1 MKGINKAI
9 VAGNAAA
16 DPDYR
21 ITNGGQAVC
30 SLTLASNESYTDANG
45 QKQDRVEW
53 FRLIFWGKLADV
65 VNQYIKKGSALYAEG
80 KIRTR
85 SYDDANGVKKYVTEI
100 VVNELVMLPS
110 GGNNQNGQNGQNY
123 GNSGAPANYGNNGNG
138 GRQNWNGGQNYGQN
152 NGYNR
157 GNNYGNNGTGNNYG
171 RGNPAASNSG
181 APGNYS
187 NGANASASAGNM
199 PPPNQGNNA
208 PNDPLPF

>member
-85 SYDDANGVKKYVTEI
+85 SYDDQNGIKKYVTEI

-123 GNSGAPANYGNNGNG
+123 GNGGAPANYGNNGNG
-138 GRQNWNGGQNYGQN
+138 GRQNWNGGQNNGNYNRGYNGGNYQQGN
-152 NGYNR
+152 NAGNYNR
-157 GNNYGNNGTGNNYG
+157 GNASASNGGNYGNGGNAPT
-171 RGNPAASNSG
+171 PAN
-181 APGNYS
+181 
-187 NGANASASAGNM
+187 NM
-199 PPPNQGNNA
+199 PPPDNNE
-208 PNDPLPF
+208 PMPF

>member
-110 GGNNQNGQNGQNY
+110 GNQNNGQNNGGNY
-123 GNSGAPANYGNNGNG
+123 GNGGAPANYGNNGNG
-138 GRQNWNGGQNYGQN
+138 GRQNWNGGQNNGQN
-152 NGYNR
+152 NGNYNR
-157 GNNYGNNGTGNNYG
+157 GYNGGNYGNGGNAPT
-171 RGNPAASNSG
+171 PAN
-181 APGNYS
+181 
-187 NGANASASAGNM
+187 NM
-199 PPPNQGNNA
+199 PPPDNNE
-208 PNDPLPF
+208 PMPF

>member
-100 VVNELVMLPS
+100 VVNDLVMLPS

-123 GNSGAPANYGNNGNG
+123 GNGGAPANYGNNGNG
-138 GRQNWNGGQNYGQN
+138 GRQNWNGGQNNGNYNRGYNGGNYQQGN
-152 NGYNR
+152 NAGNYNR
-157 GNNYGNNGTGNNYG
+157 GNASASNGGNYGNGGNAPT
-171 RGNPAASNSG
+171 PAN
-181 APGNYS
+181 
-187 NGANASASAGNM
+187 NM
-199 PPPNQGNNA
+199 PPPDNN
-208 PNDPLPF
+208 

>member
-100 VVNELVMLPS
+100 VVNDLVMLPS
-110 GGNNQNGQNGQNY
+110 GNQNNGGQNNGGNY
-123 GNSGAPANYGNNGNG
+123 GNGGAPANFANNGNG
-138 GRQNWNGGQNYGQN
+138 GRQNWNGGQNNGQN
-152 NGYNR
+152 NGNYNRGYNGGNYQQGNNAGNYNR
-157 GNNYGNNGTGNNYG
+157 GNASASNGGNYGNGGNA
-171 RGNPAASNSG
+171 PA
-181 APGNYS
+181 P
-187 NGANASASAGNM
+187 ANNM
-199 PPPNQGNNA
+199 PPPDKNE
-208 PNDPLPF
+208 PLPF

>member
-30 SLTLASNESYTDANG
+30 SLTLTSNESYTDTNG

-100 VVNELVMLPS
+100 VVNDLVMLPS
-110 GGNNQNGQNGQNY
+110 GGNNQNGQNY
-123 GNSGAPANYGNNGNG
+123 GNGGAPANYGNNGNG
-138 GRQNWNGGQNYGQN
+138 GRQNWNGGQNNGQN
-152 NGYNR
+152 NGNYNRGYNGGNYQQGNYNR
-157 GNNYGNNGTGNNYG
+157 GNVSAFNGQNYGNGSNA
-171 RGNPAASNSG
+171 PA
-181 APGNYS
+181 P
-187 NGANASASAGNM
+187 ANNM
-199 PPPNQGNNA
+199 PPPDNNE
-208 PNDPLPF
+208 PMPF

>member
-85 SYDDANGVKKYVTEI
+85 SYDDANGVKKFVTEI

-110 GGNNQNGQNGQNY
+110 GNQNNGQNNGGNY
-123 GNSGAPANYGNNGNG
+123 GNGGAPANYANNGNG
-138 GRQNWNGGQNYGQN
+138 GRQNWNGGQNNGQN
-152 NGYNR
+152 NGSYNRGYNGGNYQQGNNAGNYNR
-157 GNNYGNNGTGNNYG
+157 GNASASNGGNYGNGGNAPT
-171 RGNPAASNSG
+171 PAN
-181 APGNYS
+181 
-187 NGANASASAGNM
+187 NM
-199 PPPNQGNNA
+199 PPPDNNE
-208 PNDPLPF
+208 PLPF

>member
-30 SLTLASNESYTDANG
+30 SLTLASNESFTDANG

-85 SYDDANGVKKYVTEI
+85 SYDDQNGIKKYVTEI

-110 GGNNQNGQNGQNY
+110 GGNNQNGQNY
-123 GNSGAPANYGNNGNG
+123 GNGGAPANYGNDGNG
-138 GRQNWNGGQNYGQN
+138 GRQNWNSGQNYGQN

-157 GNNYGNNGTGNNYG
+157 GNNYGTGNNYG

-199 PPPNQGNNA
+199 PPPDNE
-208 PNDPLPF
+208 PMPF

>member
-123 GNSGAPANYGNNGNG
+123 GNGGAPANFGNNGNG

-157 GNNYGNNGTGNNYG
+157 GNNYGQNNGTGNNYG

-199 PPPNQGNNA
+199 PPPNQGNNE
-208 PNDPLPF
+208 PLPF

>member
-100 VVNELVMLPS
+100 VVNDLVMLPS

-123 GNSGAPANYGNNGNG
+123 GNGGAPANYGNNGNG
-138 GRQNWNGGQNYGQN
+138 GRQNWNGGQNNGQN
-152 NGYNR
+152 NGNYNRGYNGGNYQQGNYNR
-157 GNNYGNNGTGNNYG
+157 GNASASNGGNYGNGGNA
-171 RGNPAASNSG
+171 PA
-181 APGNYS
+181 P
-187 NGANASASAGNM
+187 ANNM
-199 PPPNQGNNA
+199 PPPDNNE
-208 PNDPLPF
+208 PMPF

>member
-1 MKGINKAI
+1 MLFMKGINKAI

-85 SYDDANGVKKYVTEI
+85 SYDDQNGIKKYVTEI

-123 GNSGAPANYGNNGNG
+123 GNGGAPANYGNNGNG
-138 GRQNWNGGQNYGQN
+138 GRQNWNGGQNNGNYNRGYNGGNYQQGN
-152 NGYNR
+152 NAGNYNR
-157 GNNYGNNGTGNNYG
+157 GNASASNGGNYGNGGNAPT
-171 RGNPAASNSG
+171 PAN
-181 APGNYS
+181 
-187 NGANASASAGNM
+187 NM
-199 PPPNQGNNA
+199 PPPDNNE
-208 PNDPLPF
+208 PMPF

>member
-100 VVNELVMLPS
+100 VVNDLVMLPS
-110 GGNNQNGQNGQNY
+110 GNQNNGQNNGQNY
-123 GNSGAPANYGNNGNG
+123 GNGGAPANYGNNGNG
-138 GRQNWNGGQNYGQN
+138 GRQNWNGGQNNGNYNRGYNGGNYQQGN
-152 NGYNR
+152 NAGNYNR
-157 GNNYGNNGTGNNYG
+157 GNASASNGGNYGNGGNAPT
-171 RGNPAASNSG
+171 PAN
-181 APGNYS
+181 
-187 NGANASASAGNM
+187 NM
-199 PPPNQGNNA
+199 PPPDNNE
-208 PNDPLPF
+208 PMPF

>member
-110 GGNNQNGQNGQNY
+110 GNQTNGQNNGGNY
-123 GNSGAPANYGNNGNG
+123 GNGGAPANYANNGNG
-138 GRQNWNGGQNYGQN
+138 GRQNWNGGQNNGQN
-152 NGYNR
+152 NGSYNRGYNGGNYQQGNNAGNYNR
-157 GNNYGNNGTGNNYG
+157 GNASASNGGNYGNGGNA
-171 RGNPAASNSG
+171 PA
-181 APGNYS
+181 P
-187 NGANASASAGNM
+187 ANNM
-199 PPPNQGNNA
+199 PPPDNNE
-208 PNDPLPF
+208 PLPF

>member
-9 VAGNAAA
+9 VAGNAAG

-85 SYDDANGVKKYVTEI
+85 TYDDANGVKKYVTEI

-110 GGNNQNGQNGQNY
+110 GNQTNGQNNGGNY
-123 GNSGAPANYGNNGNG
+123 GNG
-138 GRQNWNGGQNYGQN
+138 GRQNWNGGQNNGQN
-152 NGYNR
+152 NGNYNRGYNGGNYQQGNNAGNYNR
-157 GNNYGNNGTGNNYG
+157 GNASASNGGNYGNGG
-171 RGNPAASNSG
+171 
-181 APGNYS
+181 
-187 NGANASASAGNM
+187 NASAPANNM
-199 PPPNQGNNA
+199 PPPDNNE
-208 PNDPLPF
+208 PMPF

>member
-53 FRLIFWGKLADV
+53 FRLIFWDKLADV

-85 SYDDANGVKKYVTEI
+85 SYDDANGVKKFVTEI

-110 GGNNQNGQNGQNY
+110 GNQNNGQNNGGNY
-123 GNSGAPANYGNNGNG
+123 GNGGAPANYANNGNG
-138 GRQNWNGGQNYGQN
+138 GRQNWNGGQNNGQN
-152 NGYNR
+152 NGSYNR
-157 GNNYGNNGTGNNYG
+157 GYNGGNYGNQQGNNYA
-171 RGNPAASNSG
+171 RGNAPTSNG
-181 APGNYS
+181 GNYG
-187 NGANASASAGNM
+187 NGGNASAPANNM
-199 PPPNQGNNA
+199 PPPDNNE
-208 PNDPLPF
+208 PMPF

>member
-85 SYDDANGVKKYVTEI
+85 SYDDQNGVKKYVTEI

-123 GNSGAPANYGNNGNG
+123 GNGGAPANFGNNGNG

-171 RGNPAASNSG
+171 RWNPAASNSG

-187 NGANASASAGNM
+187 NGANGANASASAGNM
-199 PPPNQGNNA
+199 PPPNQGNNE
-208 PNDPLPF
+208 PLPF

>member
-85 SYDDANGVKKYVTEI
+85 SYDDQNGVKKYVTEI

-123 GNSGAPANYGNNGNG
+123 GNGGAPANYGNG
-138 GRQNWNGGQNYGQN
+138 GRQNWNGGQNNGQN
-152 NGYNR
+152 NGNYNRGYNGGNYQQGNNAGNYNR
-157 GNNYGNNGTGNNYG
+157 GNAPASNGQNYGNGGNA
-171 RGNPAASNSG
+171 PA
-181 APGNYS
+181 P
-187 NGANASASAGNM
+187 ANNM
-199 PPPNQGNNA
+199 PPPDNNE
-208 PNDPLPF
+208 PMPF

>member
-100 VVNELVMLPS
+100 VVNDLVMLPS
-110 GGNNQNGQNGQNY
+110 GGNNQNGQNY
-123 GNSGAPANYGNNGNG
+123 GNGGAPANYANNGNG
-138 GRQNWNGGQNYGQN
+138 GRQNWNGGQNNGQN
-152 NGYNR
+152 NGNYNRGYNGGNYQQGNYNR
-157 GNNYGNNGTGNNYG
+157 GNVSASNGGNYGNGGNA
-171 RGNPAASNSG
+171 PA
-181 APGNYS
+181 P
-187 NGANASASAGNM
+187 ANNM
-199 PPPNQGNNA
+199 PPPDNNE
-208 PNDPLPF
+208 PMPF

>member
-85 SYDDANGVKKYVTEI
+85 SYDDQNGVKKYVTEI
-100 VVNELVMLPS
+100 VVNDLVMLPS
-110 GGNNQNGQNGQNY
+110 GNQNNGQNNGGNY
-123 GNSGAPANYGNNGNG
+123 GNGGAPANYANNGNG
-138 GRQNWNGGQNYGQN
+138 GRQNWNGGQNNGQN
-152 NGYNR
+152 NGNYNRGYNGGNYQQGNYNR
-157 GNNYGNNGTGNNYG
+157 GNVSASNGGNYGNGGNA
-171 RGNPAASNSG
+171 PA
-181 APGNYS
+181 P
-187 NGANASASAGNM
+187 ANNM
-199 PPPNQGNNA
+199 PPPDNNE
-208 PNDPLPF
+208 PMPF

>member
-30 SLTLASNESYTDANG
+30 ALTLASNESYTDANG

-85 SYDDANGVKKYVTEI
+85 SYDDQNGVKKYVTEI
-100 VVNELVMLPS
+100 IVNELVMLPS
-110 GGNNQNGQNGQNY
+110 GVNNQNGQNGQNY
-123 GNSGAPANYGNNGNG
+123 GNGGATANYSNNGNG

-157 GNNYGNNGTGNNYG
+157 GNNYG

-199 PPPNQGNNA
+199 PPPNQGNN
-208 PNDPLPF
+208 DPLPF

>member
-85 SYDDANGVKKYVTEI
+85 SYDDQNGVKKYVTEI

-123 GNSGAPANYGNNGNG
+123 GNGGAPANYGNNGNG
-138 GRQNWNGGQNYGQN
+138 GRQNWNGGQNNGNYNRGYNGGNYQQGN
-152 NGYNR
+152 NAGNYNR
-157 GNNYGNNGTGNNYG
+157 GNASASNGGNYGNGGNAPT
-171 RGNPAASNSG
+171 PAN
-181 APGNYS
+181 
-187 NGANASASAGNM
+187 NM
-199 PPPNQGNNA
+199 PPPDNNE
-208 PNDPLPF
+208 PMPF

>member
-100 VVNELVMLPS
+100 VVNDLVMLPS
-110 GGNNQNGQNGQNY
+110 GNQNNGGQNNGGNY
-123 GNSGAPANYGNNGNG
+123 GNGGAPANYGNNGNG
-138 GRQNWNGGQNYGQN
+138 GRQNWNGGQNNGNYNRGYNGGNYQQGN
-152 NGYNR
+152 NAGNYNR
-157 GNNYGNNGTGNNYG
+157 GNASASNGGNYGNGGNAPT
-171 RGNPAASNSG
+171 PAN
-181 APGNYS
+181 
-187 NGANASASAGNM
+187 NM
-199 PPPNQGNNA
+199 PPPDNNE
-208 PNDPLPF
+208 PMPF

>member
-100 VVNELVMLPS
+100 VVNDLVMLPS
-110 GGNNQNGQNGQNY
+110 GGNNQNGQNY
-123 GNSGAPANYGNNGNG
+123 GNGGAPANYANNGNG
-138 GRQNWNGGQNYGQN
+138 GRQNWNGGQNNGQN
-152 NGYNR
+152 NGNYNR
-157 GNNYGNNGTGNNYG
+157 GYNGGNYGNQQGNNYA
-171 RGNPAASNSG
+171 RGNAPTSNG
-181 APGNYS
+181 GNYG
-187 NGANASASAGNM
+187 NGGNAPAPANNM
-199 PPPNQGNNA
+199 PPPDNNE
-208 PNDPLPF
+208 PMPF

>member
-100 VVNELVMLPS
+100 VVNDLVMLPS
-110 GGNNQNGQNGQNY
+110 GGNNPNGQNGQNY
-123 GNSGAPANYGNNGNG
+123 GNGGAPANYGNNGNG
-138 GRQNWNGGQNYGQN
+138 GRQNWNGGQNNGQN
-152 NGYNR
+152 NGNYYNRGYNGGNYQQGNYNR
-157 GNNYGNNGTGNNYG
+157 GNVSASNGGNYGNGGNA
-171 RGNPAASNSG
+171 PA
-181 APGNYS
+181 P
-187 NGANASASAGNM
+187 ANNM
-199 PPPNQGNNA
+199 PPPDNNE
-208 PNDPLPF
+208 PMPF

>member
-85 SYDDANGVKKYVTEI
+85 SYDDQNGVKKYVTEI

-110 GGNNQNGQNGQNY
+110 GGNNQNGQNGQNGQNY
-123 GNSGAPANYGNNGNG
+123 GNGGAPANYGNNG
-138 GRQNWNGGQNYGQN
+138 NGGQNYGQN

-157 GNNYGNNGTGNNYG
+157 GNNYGQNNGTANNYG

-199 PPPNQGNNA
+199 PPPNQGNN
-208 PNDPLPF
+208 DPLPF

>member
-100 VVNELVMLPS
+100 VVNDLVMLPS
-110 GGNNQNGQNGQNY
+110 GNQNNGQNNGGNY
-123 GNSGAPANYGNNGNG
+123 GNGGAPANYGNNGNG
-138 GRQNWNGGQNYGQN
+138 GRQNWNGGQNNGQN
-152 NGYNR
+152 NGNYNRGYNGGNYQQGNNAGNYNR
-157 GNNYGNNGTGNNYG
+157 GNASASNGGNYGNGGNAPT
-171 RGNPAASNSG
+171 PAN
-181 APGNYS
+181 
-187 NGANASASAGNM
+187 NM
-199 PPPNQGNNA
+199 PPPDNNE
-208 PNDPLPF
+208 PLPF

>member
-30 SLTLASNESYTDANG
+30 SVTLASNELYTDANG

-100 VVNELVMLPS
+100 VVNDLVMLPS

-123 GNSGAPANYGNNGNG
+123 GNGGAPANYGNYGNG

-152 NGYNR
+152 YGQNNGYNR
-157 GNNYGNNGTGNNYG
+157 GNNYGQNNGTGNNYG
-171 RGNPAASNSG
+171 RGPAASNSG

-187 NGANASASAGNM
+187 NGANAPASAGNM
-199 PPPNQGNNA
+199 PPPDNNE
-208 PNDPLPF
+208 PMPF

>member
-9 VAGNAAA
+9 VAGNAAG

-85 SYDDANGVKKYVTEI
+85 SYDDQNGIKKYVTEI

-110 GGNNQNGQNGQNY
+110 GNQNNGQNNGGNY
-123 GNSGAPANYGNNGNG
+123 GNGGAPANYGNNGNG
-138 GRQNWNGGQNYGQN
+138 GRQNWNGGQNNGNYNRGYNGGNYQQGN
-152 NGYNR
+152 NAGNYNR
-157 GNNYGNNGTGNNYG
+157 GNYGNGGNA
-171 RGNPAASNSG
+171 PA
-181 APGNYS
+181 P
-187 NGANASASAGNM
+187 ANNM
-199 PPPNQGNNA
+199 PPPDNNE
-208 PNDPLPF
+208 PMPF

>member
-65 VNQYIKKGSALYAEG
+65 VNQYIKKGSALYADG

-110 GGNNQNGQNGQNY
+110 GNQNNGQNGQNY
-123 GNSGAPANYGNNGNG
+123 GNGGAPANYGNNGNG
-138 GRQNWNGGQNYGQN
+138 GRQNWNGGQNNGNYNRGYNGGNYQQGN
-152 NGYNR
+152 NAGNYNR
-157 GNNYGNNGTGNNYG
+157 GNASASNGGNYGNGGN
-171 RGNPAASNSG
+171 
-181 APGNYS
+181 APTPTN
-187 NGANASASAGNM
+187 NM
-199 PPPNQGNNA
+199 PPPDNNE
-208 PNDPLPF
+208 PLPF

>member
-100 VVNELVMLPS
+100 VVNDLVMLPS
-110 GGNNQNGQNGQNY
+110 GNQNNGQNNGGNY
-123 GNSGAPANYGNNGNG
+123 GNGGAPANYANNGNG
-138 GRQNWNGGQNYGQN
+138 GRQNWNGGQNNGQN
-152 NGYNR
+152 NGNYNR
-157 GNNYGNNGTGNNYG
+157 GNYQQGNYNHGNVSASNGGNYGNA
-171 RGNPAASNSG
+171 PA
-181 APGNYS
+181 P
-187 NGANASASAGNM
+187 ANNM
-199 PPPNQGNNA
+199 PPPDNE
-208 PNDPLPF
+208 PMPF

>member
-110 GGNNQNGQNGQNY
+110 GNQNNGQNNGGNY
-123 GNSGAPANYGNNGNG
+123 GNGGAPANYGNNGNG
-138 GRQNWNGGQNYGQN
+138 GRQNWNGGQNNGNYNRGYNGGNYQQGN
-152 NGYNR
+152 NAGNYNR
-157 GNNYGNNGTGNNYG
+157 GNASASNGGNYGNGGNAPT
-171 RGNPAASNSG
+171 PAN
-181 APGNYS
+181 
-187 NGANASASAGNM
+187 NM
-199 PPPNQGNNA
+199 PPPDNNE
-208 PNDPLPF
+208 PMPF

>member
-85 SYDDANGVKKYVTEI
+85 SYDDANGVKKFVTEI

-110 GGNNQNGQNGQNY
+110 GNQNNGQNNGGNY
-123 GNSGAPANYGNNGNG
+123 GNGGAPANYANNGNG
-138 GRQNWNGGQNYGQN
+138 GRQNWNGGQNNGQN
-152 NGYNR
+152 NGNYNRGYDGGNYQQGNNAGNYNR
-157 GNNYGNNGTGNNYG
+157 GNASASNGGNYGNGGNA
-171 RGNPAASNSG
+171 PA
-181 APGNYS
+181 P
-187 NGANASASAGNM
+187 ANNM
-199 PPPNQGNNA
+199 PPPDNNE
-208 PNDPLPF
+208 PLPF

>member
-9 VAGNAAA
+9 VAGNVAA

-110 GGNNQNGQNGQNY
+110 GNQNNGQNNGQNY
-123 GNSGAPANYGNNGNG
+123 GNGGAPANYGNNGNV
-138 GRQNWNGGQNYGQN
+138 GRQNWNGGQNNGNYNRGYNGGNYQQGN
-152 NGYNR
+152 NAGNYNR
-157 GNNYGNNGTGNNYG
+157 GNASASNGGNYGNGGNAPT
-171 RGNPAASNSG
+171 PAN
-181 APGNYS
+181 
-187 NGANASASAGNM
+187 NM
-199 PPPNQGNNA
+199 PPPDNNE
-208 PNDPLPF
+208 PLPF

>member
-100 VVNELVMLPS
+100 VVNDLVMLPS

-123 GNSGAPANYGNNGNG
+123 GNGGAPANYANNGNG
-138 GRQNWNGGQNYGQN
+138 GRQNWNGGQNNGQN
-152 NGYNR
+152 NGNYNRGYNGGNYQQGNNAGNYNR
-157 GNNYGNNGTGNNYG
+157 GNAPASNGGNYGNGGNAPT
-171 RGNPAASNSG
+171 PAN
-181 APGNYS
+181 
-187 NGANASASAGNM
+187 NM
-199 PPPNQGNNA
+199 PPPDNE
-208 PNDPLPF
+208 PMPF

>member
-85 SYDDANGVKKYVTEI
+85 SYDDQNGVKKYVTEI

-110 GGNNQNGQNGQNY
+110 GNQTNGQNNGGNY
-123 GNSGAPANYGNNGNG
+123 GNGGAPANYANNGNG
-138 GRQNWNGGQNYGQN
+138 GRQNWNGGQNNGQN
-152 NGYNR
+152 NGNYNR
-157 GNNYGNNGTGNNYG
+157 GYNGGNYGNQQGNNYA
-171 RGNPAASNSG
+171 RGNAPTSNG
-181 APGNYS
+181 GNYG
-187 NGANASASAGNM
+187 NGGNAPAPANNM
-199 PPPNQGNNA
+199 PPPDNNE
-208 PNDPLPF
+208 PMPF

>member
-85 SYDDANGVKKYVTEI
+85 SYDDQNGVKKYVTEI
-100 VVNELVMLPS
+100 VVNDLVMLPS
-110 GGNNQNGQNGQNY
+110 GNQNNGQNNGGNY
-123 GNSGAPANYGNNGNG
+123 GNGGAPANYANNGNG
-138 GRQNWNGGQNYGQN
+138 GRQNWNGGQNNGNYNRGYNGGNYQQGN
-152 NGYNR
+152 NAGNYNR
-157 GNNYGNNGTGNNYG
+157 GNVSASNGGNYGNGGNA
-171 RGNPAASNSG
+171 PA
-181 APGNYS
+181 P
-187 NGANASASAGNM
+187 ANNM
-199 PPPNQGNNA
+199 PPPDNNE
-208 PNDPLPF
+208 PMPF

>member
-85 SYDDANGVKKYVTEI
+85 SYDDQNGIKKYVTEI

-123 GNSGAPANYGNNGNG
+123 GNGGAPANYGNNGNG
-138 GRQNWNGGQNYGQN
+138 GRQNWNGGQNNGQN
-152 NGYNR
+152 NGNYNRGYNGGNYQQGNNAGNYNR
-157 GNNYGNNGTGNNYG
+157 GNASASNGGNYGNGGNAPT
-171 RGNPAASNSG
+171 PAN
-181 APGNYS
+181 
-187 NGANASASAGNM
+187 NM
-199 PPPNQGNNA
+199 PPPDNNE
-208 PNDPLPF
+208 PMPF

>member
-100 VVNELVMLPS
+100 VVNDLVMLPS

-123 GNSGAPANYGNNGNG
+123 GNGGAPANYGNNGNG
-138 GRQNWNGGQNYGQN
+138 GRQNWNGGQNNGQN
-152 NGYNR
+152 NGNYNRGYNGGNYQQGNYNR
-157 GNNYGNNGTGNNYG
+157 GNVSASNGGNYGNGGNA
-171 RGNPAASNSG
+171 PA
-181 APGNYS
+181 P
-187 NGANASASAGNM
+187 ANNM
-199 PPPNQGNNA
+199 PPPDNNE
-208 PNDPLPF
+208 PMPF

>member
-110 GGNNQNGQNGQNY
+110 GNQNNGQNNGGNY
-123 GNSGAPANYGNNGNG
+123 GNGGAPANYGNNGNG
-138 GRQNWNGGQNYGQN
+138 GRQNWNGGQNNGNYNRGYNGGNYQQGN
-152 NGYNR
+152 NAGNYNR
-157 GNNYGNNGTGNNYG
+157 GNASASNGGNYGNGGNAPT
-171 RGNPAASNSG
+171 PAN
-181 APGNYS
+181 
-187 NGANASASAGNM
+187 NM
-199 PPPNQGNNA
+199 PPPDNNE
-208 PNDPLPF
+208 PLPF

>member
-100 VVNELVMLPS
+100 VVNDLVMLPS
-110 GGNNQNGQNGQNY
+110 GNQNNGQNNGGNY
-123 GNSGAPANYGNNGNG
+123 GNGGAPANYANNGNG
-138 GRQNWNGGQNYGQN
+138 GRQNWNGGQNNGQN
-152 NGYNR
+152 NGNYNRGYNGGNYQQGNNAGNYNR
-157 GNNYGNNGTGNNYG
+157 GNASASNGGNYGNGGNAPT
-171 RGNPAASNSG
+171 PAN
-181 APGNYS
+181 
-187 NGANASASAGNM
+187 NM
-199 PPPNQGNNA
+199 PPPDNNE
-208 PNDPLPF
+208 PLPF

>member
-85 SYDDANGVKKYVTEI
+85 SYDDANGVKKFVTEI

-110 GGNNQNGQNGQNY
+110 GNQNNGQNNGGNY
-123 GNSGAPANYGNNGNG
+123 GNGGAPANYANNGNG
-138 GRQNWNGGQNYGQN
+138 GRQNWNGGQNNGQN
-152 NGYNR
+152 NGNYNR
-157 GNNYGNNGTGNNYG
+157 GYNGGNYGNQQGNNYA
-171 RGNPAASNSG
+171 RGNAPTSNG
-181 APGNYS
+181 GNYG
-187 NGANASASAGNM
+187 NGGNAPAPANNM
-199 PPPNQGNNA
+199 PPPDNNE
-208 PNDPLPF
+208 PMPF